1 MSKKLT
7 VASNKSKEKTKQVIS
22 KSTPKWFYLVMVLIP
37 IFFIVF
43 LEVFLRLI
51 NYGNDYTLFVPIS
64 KRFPEKLYI
73 NPNINKKYFNN
84 VSHPPLPLPDAIDA
98 VKKTNSFRIF
108 VLGASSAEGYPFV
121 PNASFPRNLM
131 RRLNLLYPDK
141 EIEVM
146 NLGMSAINS
155 YTLRDFT
162 PSIIHQNPDLVLIY
176 AGHNEYYGALGIG
189 SSSAFTP
196 SRNLTNIY
204 VWLQDFKTTQLISK
218 IIYGITHLFEPAKS
232 LNDNNTLM
240 QKMIG
245 KSSIPLNSKIY
256 NEGLAQFEG
265 NLNDILEMF
274 YNANIPVILGTLTS
288 NIKDIPPFI
297 SQNEIDLPAAES
309 IYNQAVIS
317 LSKNN
322 LSLAKQ
328 QFIEAKDLDE
338 LRFRAPSQVNKILTG
353 LAQKYNFPI
362 VNVDSVF
369 ESESPDNIVGNSLM
383 VDHLHPNLTG
393 YKLLAKAFFIGMR
406 KNKLLPP
413 GSLNFSIDEQD
424 SILNNN
430 FPFTGLDSA
439 LSKIEIERLK
449 NNYPFVKNRS
459 SNYLVKDYQPHNFID
474 SVAKATMLKE
484 MTWEQAHAKIA
495 QWYWVKG
502 DIKNFLNEMNV
513 IIAERPYDDEPYNYL
528 ITKLIANNLF
538 NEALPFLEKLN
549 KLKSSAFTTKWLGQI
564 SLSNNN
570 FDKAVSYLTKSLQF
584 RKDDPQVWY
593 NLAGAYF
600 NLNQLNNTVDALKN
614 CLLISPDYKPAIAFY
629 NRIKSEIK

>member
-1 MSKKLT
+1 MPKKSIT
-7 VASNKSKEKTKQVIS
+7 IPNISKEKSKPGIT
-22 KSTPKWFYLVMVLIP
+22 KSTPKWFYLVLVLIP

-84 VSHPPLPLPDAIDA
+84 VSHPPLPLPDAIDV

-218 IIYGITHLFEPAKS
+218 IIYGITHLFGSAKS

-245 KSSIPLNSKIY
+245 KSSIPLNSEIY

-274 YNANIPVILGTLTS
+274 YDAKIPVILGTLTS
-288 NIKDIPPFI
+288 NVKDIPPFV
-297 SQNEIDLPAAES
+297 SQKEIGLPAADS
-309 IYNQAVIS
+309 IYHQAVIS
-317 LSKNN
+317 LSKKN

-338 LRFRAPSQVNKILTG
+338 LRFRAPSEINNIIKSLGEKFSDPVVNI
-353 LAQKYNFPI
+353 
-362 VNVDSVF
+362 DSTF
-369 ESESPDNIVGNSLM
+369 ESESPYNIVGNSLM

-406 KNKLLPP
+406 NNKLLPS
-413 GSLNFSIDEQD
+413 GSLSLSIDEQD
-424 SILNNN
+424 SILNKN

-449 NNYPFVKNRS
+449 NNYPFVKKRS

-528 ITKLIANNLF
+528 TAKLISNNLF
-538 NEALPFLEKLN
+538 PEALPFLEKLDR
-549 KLKSSAFTTKWLGQI
+549 LKSSAFTTKWLGQI
-564 SLSNNN
+564 SLGNNN
-570 FDKAVSYLTKSLQF
+570 FDKAVYYLTKSLQF

-600 NLNQLNNTVDALKN
+600 NLNQLNNTVEALKN